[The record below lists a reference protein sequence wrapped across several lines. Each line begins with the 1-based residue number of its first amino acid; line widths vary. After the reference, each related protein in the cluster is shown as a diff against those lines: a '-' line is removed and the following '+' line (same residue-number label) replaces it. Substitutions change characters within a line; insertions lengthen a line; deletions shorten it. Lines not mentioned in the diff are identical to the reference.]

1 MQAVAHADAKAK
13 ATGKSEGLGGG
24 SDPDPALQYF
34 SARVDDVNKSFPGVL
49 SMDDFIMRTEMALG
63 SHNFRADNAMAMCNV
78 CRDEATGIFKS
89 RLEKVFGP
97 AFNMN
102 GLGACL
108 TCGCLGALSSRI
120 ERGREREGRREKERE
135 NE

>member
-1 MQAVAHADAKAK
+1 
-13 ATGKSEGLGGG
+13 
-24 SDPDPALQYF
+24 
-34 SARVDDVNKSFPGVL
+34 
-49 SMDDFIMRTEMALG
+49 MDDFIMRTEMALG

-89 RLEKVFGP
+89 RLEKAFGP

-108 TCGCLGALSSRI
+108 TCGCLGATSVLHALKLRVTTVEPPVPRPAVANRVRTRYHTQCGHVHARLCGVQASTC
-120 ERGREREGRREKERE
+120 
-135 NE
+135 